1 MASEP
6 TALTLAKEFV
16 EVVLTANHDHGFD
29 YELCKA
35 MTIVSASLTPN
46 PRAVTR
52 LTVTPA
58 MCNISGNLHGGAIS
72 TLFDVCTTTALAVAR
87 RRGFWE
93 LAGVTRT
100 LNTTCLRPVMAGEE
114 IEIAGEV
121 LQIGKNLGIYY
132 WKRISVVVNVTF
144 LLIGLCQQPTF
155 SER

>member
-6 TALTLAKEFV
+6 AALTLANEFV
-16 EVVLTANHDHGFD
+16 ELILTANHDHGFD

-35 MTIVSASLTPN
+35 MTIVSASLTPH

-52 LTVTPA
+52 LVVTPA

-114 IEIAGEV
+114 IEIEGEV
-121 LQIGKNLGIYY
+121 LQVGKNLGIYY
-132 WKRISVVVNVTF
+132 
-144 LLIGLCQQPTF
+144 
-155 SER
+155 